1 MVSAKGLRSLC
12 VAAGALAVLTASC
25 ASGGAT
31 ALASPAMQ
39 ASTTTTTPEA
49 ETAPFSLPDVT
60 ARPITSTDLIVMLP
74 AGKSSIVANAD
85 HITLTVAD
93 PEDAA
98 ADVLAFGRVT
108 GVATAMET
116 EAGLAHVWIDL
127 LGDDDLAHGYLLDTA
142 GDIVKRMGG
151 TYSPDVAAISAEE
164 FPITVGEEAIGL
176 LIELDDTYES
186 AVVYRLGRLVIYV
199 GLEHATGADLRVPL
213 QYLADQVEESAI
225 AALLAN
231 TVAEESVVKPS
242 YRFETS
248 ITAEA
253 LSGSWLVERTGNFHG
268 DDLSCTVRT
277 VDPQGDRVVEVR
289 AIDGTVAM
297 ASGDGRFATVGAGNL
312 EARTLLASCESWP
325 LDAVAAGMEPL
336 MGATTTRHH
345 VNGVNALG
353 FTPEPSALAAIL
365 GIGLE
370 GVSVESFSFWVAE
383 GTTWV
388 VEVGFTLEGDAAS
401 LASALPPGWEGLG
414 AIRLAVRHRVFD
426 LDLPAVTP

>member
-1 MVSAKGLRSLC
+1 
-12 VAAGALAVLTASC
+12 
-25 ASGGAT
+25 
-31 ALASPAMQ
+31 
-39 ASTTTTTPEA
+39 
-49 ETAPFSLPDVT
+49 
-60 ARPITSTDLIVMLP
+60 
-74 AGKSSIVANAD
+74 
-85 HITLTVAD
+85 
-93 PEDAA
+93 
-98 ADVLAFGRVT
+98 
-108 GVATAMET
+108 MET

-277 VDPQGDRVVEVR
+277 VDPQGDRAVEVR

-325 LDAVAAGMEPL
+325 LDAVAAGD
-336 MGATTTRHH
+336 
-345 VNGVNALG
+345 
-353 FTPEPSALAAIL
+353 
-365 GIGLE
+365 
-370 GVSVESFSFWVAE
+370 
-383 GTTWV
+383 GTTDGGDHDPTPRQRSERPRV
-388 VEVGFTLEGDAAS
+388 HPGAQRSCRDPRDRARRCLGGELLVLGRRRDDVGRRG
-401 LASALPPGWEGLG
+401 
-414 AIRLAVRHRVFD
+414 RLH
-426 LDLPAVTP
+426 P